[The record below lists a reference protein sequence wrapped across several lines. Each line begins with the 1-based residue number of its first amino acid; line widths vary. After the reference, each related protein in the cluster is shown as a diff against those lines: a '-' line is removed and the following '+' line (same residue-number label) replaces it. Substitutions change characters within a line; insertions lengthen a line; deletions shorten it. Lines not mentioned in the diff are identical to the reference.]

1 MTQLNL
7 TPNYTLILLIAFV
20 SFFNLQA
27 QPEKVNYKKIEKSIN
42 NKSSLFYY
50 PNLFSRFLANDTT
63 LTITDYRYL
72 YYGFSFQEEYNPY
85 WRSSNIDELN
95 KVYQKK
101 SPSQKDYQRLIKLS
115 DEILSKSPFNL
126 DAILNNFTAYEE
138 LSEIEISKKWFY
150 KYDMHKG

>member
-1 MTQLNL
+1 MG
-7 TPNYTLILLIAFV
+7 
-20 SFFNLQA
+20 
-27 QPEKVNYKKIEKSIN
+27 
-42 NKSSLFYY
+42 
-50 PNLFSRFLANDTT
+50 FLSKRNTT
-63 LTITDYRYL
+63 LT
-72 YYGFSFQEEYNPY
+72 GGVV
-85 WRSSNIDELN
+85 IDELN